1 MHSGSPPTQRVDNQ
15 PQNNLNLVIRDGKIQ
30 SGHLSC
36 YNLTK
41 HFCLVVENM
50 LDVSFTSS
58 ISDLYHQSSDVCVF
72 LAMFSIAAVLLPAK
86 QGTKCIFNECR
97 VQPTHFPS

>member
-41 HFCLVVENM
+41 HFWLVVENM

-58 ISDLYHQSSDVCVF
+58 ISDLYHQSSDVCFFFSDVQHCC
-72 LAMFSIAAVLLPAK
+72 SIASCKARHK
-86 QGTKCIFNECR
+86 M
-97 VQPTHFPS
+97 HFQ